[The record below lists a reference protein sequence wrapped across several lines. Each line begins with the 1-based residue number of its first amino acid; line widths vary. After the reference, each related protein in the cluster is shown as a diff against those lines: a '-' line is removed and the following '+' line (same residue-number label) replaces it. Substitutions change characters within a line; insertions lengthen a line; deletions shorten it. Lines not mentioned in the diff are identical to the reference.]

1 VLLWPDKEDKKLKK
15 LFFKKRILVTGG
27 TGTLGNEI
35 VKAILKFN
43 PEVIRIFSR
52 DEIKQHELQQELG
65 SYRNTRFLLGDIR
78 DERRLEQALE
88 GIDIVY
94 HTAALKHVLACEY
107 NPFEA
112 LKTNILGTQNLIEA
126 AIKTGV
132 KKAILT
138 STDKAANPC
147 NTMGVSKLMA
157 ERLFTAANFYKGKH
171 KTVFSTIRLG
181 NVLGSRGSVIPV
193 LKKQIKDGGP
203 VTITDYKMTRFVM
216 TLDDALKLIFTA
228 TKYAQGGEIFI
239 SKMKA
244 VRICDLI
251 KEMIKQIAPHYGY
264 SLQSIRIK
272 KIGLQPGEKLDEK
285 LLTLEE
291 GMRALENK
299 DMFILLP
306 QPNPYWKKKYYY
318 PGARKV
324 KRAIYASGDENPL
337 SSKEIRMMLEKI

>member
-1 VLLWPDKEDKKLKK
+1 MKK

-27 TGTLGNEI
+27 TGTIGTEI
-35 VKAILKFN
+35 VRAILKFN

-52 DEIKQHELQQELG
+52 DEMKQHELQQELA
-65 SYRNTRFLLGDIR
+65 SYKNIRFLLGDIR

-112 LKTNILGTQNLIEA
+112 LKTNVLGTQNLIEA
-126 AIKTGV
+126 AIKAGV

-157 ERLFTAANFYKGKH
+157 ERLFIAANYYKGRH
-171 KTVFSTIRLG
+171 KTIFTTVRLG

-193 LKKQIKDGGP
+193 IERQIKEGGP
-203 VTITDYKMTRFVM
+203 VTITDYKVTRFVM
-216 TLDDALKLIFTA
+216 TVDDALRLLFTA
-228 TKYAQGGEIFI
+228 TEHAQGGEIFI
-239 SKMKA
+239 LKMKT
-244 VRICDLI
+244 VYIQDLI
-251 KEMIKQIAPHYGY
+251 KEMIKRLAPRCNR
-264 SLQSIRIK
+264 SPERIRFK
-272 KIGLQPGEKLDEK
+272 EIGLQPGEKIYEE
-285 LLTLEE
+285 LLTPEEDTRTLEF
-291 GMRALENK
+291 K

-306 QPNPYWKKKYYY
+306 PPSPLWVKKYSY
-318 PGARKV
+318 PGARKA
-324 KRAIYASGDENPL
+324 KKIIYASKDEKPI
-337 SSKEIRMMLEKI
+337 SQKEIRAMLTNIL